1 MHEFVLSQDV
11 QEEARGVLIP
21 KFGRLRAGAYEA
33 LSLIRAEIV
42 LRADYE
48 DTLDKVPLLRDP
60 KDAHVIAAAIA
71 ADCDL
76 LVTGDKDI
84 LSLGG
89 VGNLQIVTPAAAL
102 KILGI

>member
-21 KFGRLRAGAYEA
+21 KFGRLRAGADEA